1 MPPRSLVTEHSLRAE
16 LANAKEQVRQLHEE
30 VGLLRQRLAHS
41 LGADADVAR
50 GRATGALLGD
60 IEDRVAEI
68 DTANVDLRR
77 QVSEL
82 KADLLDAN
90 DSLERLGSRIEI

>member
-41 LGADADVAR
+41 LVVDADIAR
-50 GRATGALLGD
+50 GGPPVLCSGTSK
-60 IEDRVAEI
+60 
-68 DTANVDLRR
+68 T
-77 QVSEL
+77 
-82 KADLLDAN
+82 
-90 DSLERLGSRIEI
+90 ERPRST